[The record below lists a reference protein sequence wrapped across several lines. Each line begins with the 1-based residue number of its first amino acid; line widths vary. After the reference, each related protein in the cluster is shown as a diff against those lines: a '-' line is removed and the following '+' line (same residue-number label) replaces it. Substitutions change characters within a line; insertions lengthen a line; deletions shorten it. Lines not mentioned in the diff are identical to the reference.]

1 MGATPLPFKTTME
14 FAYGKPR
21 ELVPGVS
28 RIVANNPGPFTFKG
42 TNTYLVGRQS
52 LAVIDP
58 GPEDAIHRDAILAAA
73 AGRPIT
79 HIVLTHTHF
88 DHYEGLPALQNATG
102 AKTAGFGAERRSQ
115 GIGRSKKGETGDVS
129 FRPDI
134 VLRDGDRLAGDG
146 WALEALFTPGH
157 APDHLSFALV
167 GSKVLFSGDHVMSWN
182 TSVVAPP
189 EGNMS
194 DYMTSLE
201 KLLARDDEVYLPG
214 HGGQLGSPERLVRAF
229 LVHRRMREQTILE
242 AIRAGRSGIA
252 EITDAVYRGLDSR
265 LVDAARASVLAHVER
280 LVALRQVRSEGPAS
294 DPRLEACDV

>member
-14 FAYGKPR
+14 FAYGEPR

-42 TNTYLVGRQS
+42 TNTYLVGRKS

-58 GPEDAIHRDAILAAA
+58 GPGDAAHLMAIIAAA
-73 AGRPIT
+73 GGRPIT

-88 DHYEGLPALQNATG
+88 DHYEGLPELQKATG
-102 AKTAGFGAERRSQ
+102 AKTAGYGAERRSQ
-115 GIGRSKKGETGDVS
+115 GMRRHGKGEVGDVS

-134 VLRDGDRLAGDG
+134 VLRDGDRLDGDDWG
-146 WALEALFTPGH
+146 LTAVFTPGH
-157 APDHLSFALV
+157 APDHLSFALA

-189 EGNMS
+189 EGNMN
-194 DYMTSLE
+194 DYMASLE
-201 KLLARDDEVYLPG
+201 KLLGRDDEVYLPG

-229 LVHRRMREQTILE
+229 LVHRRMREQSILE
-242 AIRAGRSGIA
+242 AIRDGKADIAG
-252 EITDAVYRGLDSR
+252 ITDAVYRGLDSR

-280 LVALRQVRSEGPAS
+280 LVALGLVRSEGPAS
-294 DPRLEACDV
+294 DPRLSASAA